1 MTTVAV
7 IPSYE
12 PDERLLE
19 LISGL
24 KGQRVDRV
32 VVDDGSGERYRPI
45 FRQATKDAVVLSYGV
60 NQGKGHALKLGLR
73 YVMEH
78 YPCDT
83 VVVTVDADG
92 QHTVEDTV
100 RCASQAAGHPRA
112 MVLGCRSFEA
122 SGVPLRSKVG
132 NLVTRTVYRLTSG
145 ERVSDT
151 QTGLRAFS
159 AGLISFL
166 VGVGGSRYEYEM
178 NVLLACPQHNIEI
191 CEVPISTIYEPGNAS
206 SHFHAL
212 RDSARIYAR
221 ILAFVAS
228 SFASFLVDFSLFGLF
243 VTCFAGMG
251 SLGVF
256 GANVLAR
263 VLSAAFNY
271 TVNRSIVF
279 RSKGS
284 VAQTAG
290 RYAMVAAGLLLGNS
304 VALLLL
310 TGILGVS
317 PLLAKIFV
325 ETCSFVASWLMQ
337 NRFVFARKEQ

>member
-12 PDERLLE
+12 PDERLLA
-19 LISGL
+19 LITGL
-24 KGQRVDRV
+24 KERSIDRV
-32 VVDDGSGERYRPI
+32 VVDDGSGDRYRPI
-45 FRQATKDAVVLSYGV
+45 FRQATQDAIVLSYGV

-78 YPCDT
+78 YPSDA

-100 RCASQAAGHPRA
+100 RCATQAADHPRA

-122 SGVPLRSKVG
+122 EGVPLRSKVG
-132 NLVTRTVYRLTSG
+132 NLITRAVYHMTSG
-145 ERVSDT
+145 KRVSDT

-178 NVLLACPQHNIEI
+178 NVLLACPEHSIAI
-191 CEVPISTIYEPGNAS
+191 REVPISTIYEPGNAS
-206 SHFHAL
+206 SHFHTL
-212 RDSARIYAR
+212 RDSVRIYAR
-221 ILAFVAS
+221 ILAFMAS
-228 SFASFLVDFSLFGLF
+228 SFASFLLDFSLFGVL
-243 VTCFAGMG
+243 VGCFAGMG

-263 VLSAAFNY
+263 LVSAVFNY
-271 TVNRSIVF
+271 TVNRRLVF
-279 RSKGS
+279 RSRGS
-284 VAQTAG
+284 VAQSAA
-290 RYAMVAAGLLLGNS
+290 RYAMVAAGLLLANS
-304 VALLLL
+304 LALMLL
-310 TGILGVS
+310 TGVLGVS
-317 PLLAKIFV
+317 PLLAKVFV

-337 NRFVFARKEQ
+337 NRFVFLRKEH